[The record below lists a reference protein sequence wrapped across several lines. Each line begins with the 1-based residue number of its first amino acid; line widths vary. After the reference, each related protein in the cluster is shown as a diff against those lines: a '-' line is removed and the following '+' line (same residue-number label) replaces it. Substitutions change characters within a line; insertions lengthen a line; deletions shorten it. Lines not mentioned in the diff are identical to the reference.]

1 MVGRNMLE
9 DIVIDVSVVADLE
22 HLLENLDYAGFVFDR
37 RLCRERYLVF
47 EKLAGKG
54 QIKI

>member
-22 HLLENLDYAGFVFDR
+22 HLLENLDCAGFVFDR
-37 RLCRERYLVF
+37 RLCRERYLVL

>member
-22 HLLENLDYAGFVFDR
+22 DLLENLDYAGFVFDR
-37 RLCRERYLVF
+37 RLCRERSQVL